1 MNIHTACT
9 CTHVSV
15 HNTHVHIDKKTDIK
29 LEGHAMG
36 TGRPIITSVSSG
48 CNHLPLIVR
57 LQFLEQAG
65 DKGLHFGGKA
75 YECAWIQNDR
85 NV

>member
-1 MNIHTACT
+1 
-9 CTHVSV
+9 
-15 HNTHVHIDKKTDIK
+15 
-29 LEGHAMG
+29 MG

-57 LQFLEQAG
+57 LQVLEQTG